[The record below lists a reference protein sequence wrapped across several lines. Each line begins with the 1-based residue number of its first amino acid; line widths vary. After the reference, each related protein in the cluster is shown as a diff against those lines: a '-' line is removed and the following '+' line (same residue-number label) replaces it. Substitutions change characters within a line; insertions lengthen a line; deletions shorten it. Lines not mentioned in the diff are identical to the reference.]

1 MPYLSATSNFRI
13 LPKKVWHTSTSIIPC
28 IFVLMTFKEKIYQ
41 HYLQLINEKIR
52 VLQQSLHD
60 LTESAGNETKRTAGD
75 KHETA
80 LAMLQIEQENSSRQ
94 LKETLAQKKVLE
106 KIDAKLYTEQI
117 VKGSLITTHK
127 GIFFLSIGL
136 GKATIDHQLII
147 ALSPESPLGKA
158 MLHLK
163 TGDTC
168 RLNGIDYLIEG
179 VE

>member
-1 MPYLSATSNFRI
+1 
-13 LPKKVWHTSTSIIPC
+13 
-28 IFVLMTFKEKIYQ
+28 MTFKEKIYQ
-41 HYLQLINEKIR
+41 HYLQLITEKIR
-52 VLQQSLHD
+52 ALQQSLHD

-80 LAMLQIEQENSSRQ
+80 LAMLQIEQENIGRQ
-94 LKETLAQKKVLE
+94 LKENLAQKTVLE
-106 KIDAKLYTEQI
+106 KIDPTLHTEQI
-117 VKGSLITTHK
+117 VRGSLVTTNK

-147 ALSPESPLGKA
+147 ALSAESPLGKA

-163 TGDTC
+163 TGATC
-168 RLNGIDYLIEG
+168 TFNGTDYLIDG

>member
-28 IFVLMTFKEKIYQ
+28 IFELMTFKEKIYQ

-94 LKETLAQKKVLE
+94 LKETLAQKTVLE
-106 KIDAKLYTEQI
+106 KIDATLHTEQI
-117 VKGSLITTHK
+117 VRGSLVTTNK
-127 GIFFLSIGL
+127 GVFFLSIGL

-158 MLHLK
+158 MLHLE

-168 RLNGIDYLIEG
+168 SFNGIDYVIEG

>member
-1 MPYLSATSNFRI
+1 
-13 LPKKVWHTSTSIIPC
+13 
-28 IFVLMTFKEKIYQ
+28 MTLKENTYR
-41 HYLQLINEKIR
+41 HYLHVITDKIQL
-52 VLQQSLHD
+52 LQQSLHD

-80 LAMLQIEQENSSRQ
+80 LAMLQIEQENISRQ
-94 LKETLAQKKVLE
+94 LKETLAQKAVLE
-106 KIDAKLYTEQI
+106 KIDPTLHTEQI
-117 VKGSLITTHK
+117 VRGSLVTTNK

-158 MLHLK
+158 MLHLQ

-168 RLNGIDYLIEG
+168 TFNGTDYLIEH